1 MRGLYLCSPVSSCA
15 RIAAVFPEPLIP
27 VMTDL
32 NFHVVHLMRERIQN
46 NAHSEAMRYK
56 QGNEWV
62 SLNWTEVSER
72 VTSIAK
78 SLLNFGLQPQ
88 EKIGLYARNMPE
100 WTMVDLGTLFTRGVL
115 VPVYPT
121 STTPQVEYIMQDA
134 SVRILFVGEQAEY
147 DRALSLLESCP
158 TLERLVA
165 MDDSVDLQGCDKACH
180 LKDFMQEGCGDDVAT
195 ELQVRLDDTRMDD
208 LLTLIYT
215 SGTTGTPKGV
225 MLDYTNIGAGLESH
239 DGIIELDQQDVSL
252 CFLPLSH
259 IFERAWTFYVMYR
272 GAVNVY
278 TRDPANIG
286 VVVAEVKPTVMCAV
300 PRFYEKVH
308 AAIMEKVQQAP
319 RVRQLI
325 FNTALKIGD
334 KAFSYK
340 QAGKPMPWLIG
351 KLHGIADK
359 AVFSKLRLA
368 LGGNIRF
375 MPCGGARLMDDVNM
389 FFHAIGIHVK
399 YGYGLTETVATVTC
413 FRDEQ
418 FKLGTTGTAMPGVE
432 VRLGEENEILVKG
445 PTVMRGYY
453 NKPEETAEV
462 LLDGWFHT
470 GDAGIIDEDGR
481 LQMTERLKDLMKTSG
496 GKYIAPQVIESILGQ
511 DRYIEQIA
519 IVADTRKYVSALIVP
534 TFEALESY
542 AKSLNLKYESKME
555 LVRHSKINELFEER
569 IQKLQEQLARFE
581 QVKKFTLL
589 PKEFTIDKGELTP
602 TLKLRR
608 KNIMARYK
616 AEVEAMYAKHKK
628 KTQS

>member
-1 MRGLYLCSPVSSCA
+1 
-15 RIAAVFPEPLIP
+15 
-27 VMTDL
+27 MTDL
-32 NFHVVHLMRERIQN
+32 NFHVVNLIRGRILN
-46 NAHSEAMRYK
+46 SAHIEAMRFK
-56 QGNEWV
+56 QGSEWL
-62 SLNWTEVSER
+62 SLNWAEVGER
-72 VTSIAK
+72 ITSIAT
-78 SLLNFGLQPQ
+78 SLLKFGLQPQ

-100 WTMVDLGTLFTRGVL
+100 WSMVDLGTLFTRGVL

-121 STTPQVEYIMQDA
+121 STAPQVEYIVQDA
-134 SVRILFVGEQAEY
+134 GIRVLFVGEQAEY
-147 DRALSLLESCP
+147 DRALSLMESCP
-158 TLERLVA
+158 TLERLIA
-165 MDDSVDLQGCDKACH
+165 LDDSVDLQDCDKACH
-180 LKDFMQEGCGDDVAT
+180 LSAFMAEGGDAESAA
-195 ELQVRLDDTRMDD
+195 ELQSRLDDTRMDD

-239 DGIIELDQQDVSL
+239 DGIIDLDQQDVSL

-278 TRDPANIG
+278 TRDPTNIG
-286 VVVAEVKPTVMCAV
+286 VAVAEVKPTVMCAV

-308 AAIMEKVQQAP
+308 AAIVEKVQQAP
-319 RVRQLI
+319 RPRQLI
-325 FNTALKIGD
+325 FHTALKIGE
-334 KAFSYK
+334 KAFSYR
-340 QAGKPMPWLIG
+340 QAGKPMPWLIS
-351 KLHGIADK
+351 KLHGVADK
-359 AVFSKLRLA
+359 TVFSKLRLA

-418 FKLGTTGTAMPGVE
+418 FKLGTTGTAMPGVQI
-432 VRLGEENEILVKG
+432 RLGEENEILVKG

-453 NKPEETAEV
+453 NKPEDTAEV
-462 LLDGWFHT
+462 LRDGWFHT
-470 GDAGIIDEDGR
+470 GDAGIIDEQGH

-511 DRYIEQIA
+511 DRFIEQIA

-534 TFEALESY
+534 TFEALEGY
-542 AKSLNLKYESKME
+542 AKSINLKYESKME

-569 IQKLQEQLARFE
+569 IQQLQEQLARFE

-616 AEVEAMYAKHKK
+616 AEIEAMYAKHKQK
-628 KTQS
+628 QKI